1 VTHQSLGNENKAMS
15 RGTISCCR
23 RKKKKGR
30 RRTSTQRDVKDKVL
44 RSKELVDVAVAG
56 WVIRDGFA

>member
-1 VTHQSLGNENKAMS
+1 MS